1 MPILERYL
9 LRLFALRFAGVLGL
23 LVVMLQLENYTRV
36 ARVLEHAPGP
46 LALLGKF
53 SLYLL
58 PEYLGL
64 SLLVALFLGIA
75 MGVRAAALTSEW
87 QIFHAA
93 GVSPLRL
100 ALLPVL
106 LGCTCAL
113 AEAAIQFELKPRGE
127 DLADHLSEDLRLG
140 KLGIGGEVGAFVDL
154 GNGATLRMGSFE
166 AASGKLGNVFL
177 SQGPT
182 VLVAREGQAGFDRFG
197 NLQLLLRD
205 GQAFTRGAGGGTRGG
220 MRSGADG
227 RTGVARQVK
236 DRRLGFGELEL
247 VVPLGPELSKA
258 GVQQVELDRLTLP
271 QLLLRAAIERA
282 TRQAERPALAAIA
295 ARLAFV
301 WALLLLPF
309 VGQVLGAPRLR
320 GRTGFGIGLGIVLIV
335 GFLKLV
341 DFLRGVMLG
350 APLISFGA
358 AMLALTLGTWLL
370 WRGESRYGIGY
381 VEAALDDWLGRRL
394 GGWIRKMLPKRTAT
408 T

>member
-1 MPILERYL
+1 MPMLERYL
-9 LRLFALRFAGVLGL
+9 LRLFALRFVGVLGL

-64 SLLVALFLGIA
+64 SLMVALFLGIA
-75 MGVRAAALTSEW
+75 MGVRAAALTGEW

-127 DLADHLSEDLRLG
+127 DLVDHLSEDLRLG

-154 GNGATLRMGSFE
+154 GNGATLRMGSFD

-205 GQAFTRGAGGGTRGG
+205 GQAITRGTAN
-220 MRSGADG
+220 
-227 RTGVARQVK
+227 QVK
-236 DRRLGFGELEL
+236 DRRLSFGQLEL
-247 VVPLGPELSKA
+247 VVPLAPELSKA
-258 GVQQVELDRLTLP
+258 GIQRVELDRLTLP
-271 QLLLRAAIERA
+271 QLLVRAAIERA
-282 TRQAERPALAAIA
+282 TRQAERPGLAAIA

-309 VGQVLGAPRLR
+309 VALVLGAPRLR
-320 GRTGFGIGLGIVLIV
+320 GRTGFGLGLGIVLIV

-341 DFLRGVMLG
+341 DFLRGAATG
-350 APLISFGA
+350 APLVVFGA
-358 AMLALTLGTWLL
+358 AMLALTFGTVLL
-370 WRGESRYGIGY
+370 WRGESRHGIGY
-381 VEAALDDWLGRRL
+381 VEAALENWLGRKL
-394 GGWIRKMLPKRTAT
+394 GGWIRKFLPKPT
-408 T
+408 TPT

>member
-9 LRLFALRFAGVLGL
+9 LRLFSLRFVGVLGL

-64 SLLVALFLGIA
+64 SLMVALFLGIA
-75 MGVRAAALTSEW
+75 TGVRAAALTSEW

-113 AEAAIQFELKPRGE
+113 AEAAIQFELKPKGE
-127 DLADHLSEDLRLG
+127 DLVDHLSEDLRLG

-154 GNGATLRMGSFE
+154 GNGATLRMGSFD

-205 GQAFTRGAGGGTRGG
+205 GQAITRGAGDGKRGAAFG
-220 MRSGADG
+220 RRGAAG
-227 RTGVARQVK
+227 QAK
-236 DRRLGFGELEL
+236 DRRLGFGQLEL
-247 VVPLGPELSKA
+247 VVPLAPELSKA
-258 GVQQVELDRLTLP
+258 GIQQVELDRLTLQ
-271 QLLLRAAIERA
+271 QLVVRAAIERA
-282 TRQAERPALAAIA
+282 TRQTERPALAAIA

-309 VGQVLGAPRLR
+309 VALVLGAPRLR
-320 GRTGFGIGLGIVLIV
+320 GRSGFGLGLGIVLIV

-341 DFLRGVMLG
+341 DFLRGAATG
-350 APLISFGA
+350 APLAVFGA
-358 AMLALTLGTWLL
+358 AMLALTLGTVLL
-370 WRGESRYGIGY
+370 WRGESRHGIGY
-381 VEAALDDWLGRRL
+381 VEATLENWLDRKL
-394 GGWIRKMLPKRTAT
+394 GGWIRKVLPRRKTPA
-408 T
+408 